1 MRVFLNDASDSTS
14 LPNNYVDWVK
24 DISGDRLIIRN
35 ASGYTIF
42 DKRTEKFSDAS
53 SLFGSV
59 GVDIRIEKT
68 NIPDKKIRYMKVYVS
83 DGPAAAL
90 ELLQNVVDFDYSYD
104 QKTNTYLVR

>member
-1 MRVFLNDASDSTS
+1 MPNSDQIATLVDGKLHKVQSENLASQ
-14 LPNNYVDWVK
+14 YRW
-24 DISGDRLIIRN
+24 
-35 ASGYTIF
+35 
-42 DKRTEKFSDAS
+42 TEGIVNCGGLSFTDVLTKFEKT
-53 SLFGSV
+53 F

>member
-1 MRVFLNDASDSTS
+1 M
-14 LPNNYVDWVK
+14 
-24 DISGDRLIIRN
+24 
-35 ASGYTIF
+35 
-42 DKRTEKFSDAS
+42 
-53 SLFGSV
+53 
-59 GVDIRIEKT
+59 DIRIEKT

>member
-1 MRVFLNDASDSTS
+1 MTVRFC
-14 LPNNYVDWVK
+14 
-24 DISGDRLIIRN
+24 IR
-35 ASGYTIF
+35 A
-42 DKRTEKFSDAS
+42 RRFSDIK
-53 SLFGSV
+53 
-59 GVDIRIEKT
+59 VDIRIEKT